1 MDASLLSRST
11 YLITFLV
18 AVVIVDVTKR
28 RIPNWLTLSAAI
40 VALVLNF
47 SKTGSDGALTSS
59 AGLLTGLAA
68 FLPFYLARGFGAGDV
83 KAMGAVGAF
92 LGPQGALLAA
102 AWTLVA
108 GAIGAL
114 LVLIVRREYLA
125 LRSLVTRWL
134 LRGYALYAAGQ
145 AHPLAGGP
153 NDPTRRRFPYGLA
166 IASGTLVS
174 MAWRTP

>member
-1 MDASLLSRST
+1 MDVCLLSRGT

-18 AVVIVDVTKR
+18 AVAIVDVTKR
-28 RIPNWLTLSAAI
+28 RIPNRLTLSAAI
-40 VALVLNF
+40 VGLVLNF
-47 SKTGSDGALTSS
+47 SKTGSYGALSSS

-108 GAIGAL
+108 GAIGAV
-114 LVLIVRREYLA
+114 LVLIVRREHLA
-125 LRSLVTRWL
+125 LRSLAARWL

-145 AHPLAGGP
+145 AHPLAAGP
-153 NDPTRRRFPYGLA
+153 DDPTRRRFPYGLA
-166 IASGTLVS
+166 IACGTSIS
-174 MAWRTP
+174 MAWS